1 MKYVLDEHINPAIV
15 RGLLR
20 ANPNLE
26 VVQVSQQ
33 FSGMADPELIEWATI
48 NGYVLVTRDV
58 NTLVGFAY
66 ERIAQGIHT
75 EGVFVLRQ
83 DASFGGIITDLLL
96 IAASSERTEWANQ
109 VIYIPLSQ

>member
-1 MKYVLDEHINPAIV
+1 MKYLLDEHINPAIA

-26 VVQVSQQ
+26 VVLVSQQ
-33 FSGMADPELIEWATI
+33 FAGIADPALIEWATV
-48 NGYVLVTRDV
+48 NGYILVTRDV

-83 DASFGGIITDLLL
+83 DASFGEIISDLLL
-96 IAASSERTEWANQ
+96 IAASSEPSEWTNQ
-109 VIYIPLSQ
+109 VIYIPLA